1 MALKPETGA
10 AWSAEGATFD
20 GQGGAVTTGPADLDS
35 SADFTVTAWVRADPG
50 IGAFATAVGQLG
62 DVAGSFFLGRSNNAW
77 SFVLKEKDANGKQAV
92 TNRAESAPSN
102 VTAGTWV
109 HLAGVWDATL
119 ATATLYVNG
128 VKAADVVS
136 GVPFAAHGPITIGR
150 GQAQGK
156 PSDFWLGTVADV
168 RIFPAFV
175 EADEVD
181 AVAHDGPP
189 AGADFVPPAATTP
202 CTFPEGGG
210 CLGELT
216 AGEHFTRAM
225 TPEFGYSVPHGWTNA
240 QDLAGQ
246 YLLTT
251 TGSDPTAD
259 YVAVYQ
265 RVSGAVQ
272 DCSDDVDPKAG
283 TTPEAYVSWLRG
295 LPGVAVSGPRSTAV
309 GGLSAL
315 MVDLRAKPGITS
327 WPCVDGDVRVIPILI
342 GGPGDTDFFNH
353 AIGAITSTGQTIG
366 MRLYLF
372 TWNGGLSAIEVS
384 TIGDSQHQSAFAKAA
399 EPVIASIRFTPS

>member
-1 MALKPETGA
+1 M
-10 AWSAEGATFD
+10 
-20 GQGGAVTTGPADLDS
+20 
-35 SADFTVTAWVRADPG
+35 
-50 IGAFATAVGQLG
+50 GQLG
-62 DVAGSFFLGRSNNAW
+62 EVAGSFFLGRSNTAW
-77 SFVLKEKDANGKQAV
+77 SFVLKANDANGKSAV

-109 HLAGVWDATL
+109 HLAGVWNATL
-119 ATATLYVNG
+119 RTATLYVNG

-136 GVPFAAHGPITIGR
+136 GVPFVAHGPITVGR
-150 GQAQGK
+150 GQAQSK

-168 RIFPAFV
+168 RIFPAVV
-175 EADEVD
+175 EAEEVD

-189 AGADFVPPAATTP
+189 TGADFAPPPATTP
-202 CTFPEGGG
+202 CTFPEGGA

-225 TPEFGYSVPHGWTNA
+225 TPEFHYTVPHGWTNA

-246 YLLTT
+246 YVLTT

-259 YVAVYQ
+259 YLAVYQ
-265 RVSGAVQ
+265 RISGAVQ

-283 TTPEAYVSWLRG
+283 TTPEAFVSWLRG
-295 LPGVAVSGPRSTAV
+295 LPTVAVSGPRMTSGRRAARAD
-309 GGLSAL
+309 GR
-315 MVDLRAKPGITS
+315 DLRPKPGITS

-353 AIGAITSTGQTIG
+353 AIGGITSTGETIG

-384 TIGDSQHQSAFAKAA
+384 TYRRPKHQSAFAKAA
-399 EPVIASIRFTPS
+399 EPVIASIRFTAS